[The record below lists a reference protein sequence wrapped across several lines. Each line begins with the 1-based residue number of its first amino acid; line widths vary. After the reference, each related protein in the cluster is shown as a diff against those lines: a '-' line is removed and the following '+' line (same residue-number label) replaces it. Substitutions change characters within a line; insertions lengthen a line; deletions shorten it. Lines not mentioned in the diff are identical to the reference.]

1 MDVGWRDSNWGD
13 VVTSQEFKNLKIK
26 TVVIK
31 DFSEE
36 KKEKKKKKCEL
47 YLSELSIEQLQYIDK
62 KIKHFRKL
70 NKKKSEIILTD

>member
-13 VVTSQEFKNLKIK
+13 VVISHSQ

-70 NKKKSEIILTD
+70 NKKKSKIILTD

>member
-13 VVTSQEFKNLKIK
+13 VVTSHSK

-70 NKKKSEIILTD
+70 NKKKSKIILTD

>member
-1 MDVGWRDSNWGD
+1 MDVGWKDSNWGD
-13 VVTSQEFKNLKIK
+13 IVTSQEFKNLKIK
-26 TVVIK
+26 TVLVT
-31 DFSEE
+31 EE

-70 NKKKSEIILTD
+70 NKKKSKIILTD